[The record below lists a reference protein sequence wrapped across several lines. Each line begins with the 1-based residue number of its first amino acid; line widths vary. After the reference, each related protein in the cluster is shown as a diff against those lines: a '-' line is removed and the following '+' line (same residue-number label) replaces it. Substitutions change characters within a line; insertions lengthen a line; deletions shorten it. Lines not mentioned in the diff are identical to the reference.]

1 LRESTGGK
9 IFVIFIHVVLII
21 ISLTCILP
29 FLHLIALSVSSG
41 HAVDLGQ
48 VWFWPVGL
56 DFTVYRYFFENT
68 PALRAFTNSVII
80 TYAERP

>member
-1 LRESTGGK
+1 MRESTSGK
-9 IFVIFIHVVLII
+9 IFVYFIHVVLII

-29 FLHLIALSVSSG
+29 FLHLIALSLSSG

-56 DFTVYRYFFENT
+56 DFTVYRYF
-68 PALRAFTNSVII
+68 LRIR
-80 TYAERP
+80 RPCAPSPTA